1 MDSGWEAARRR
12 SAALPATSL
21 ECEPP
26 TAGGGCDCESW
37 ERGVCEQGGVYISS
51 TSPAA
56 SHFGGD
62 LWRPAHWGRLVWWI
76 QCEGHRRLGA
86 ELRGR
91 RWKCVHR
98 WLGRAATARAFVG
111 TTTHGHGMPFACR
124 LRSSSGCWW
133 STGRWET
140 DGGDHRAMAQRR
152 RCSDVHSRAF
162 GAFYATRFDSDPF
175 RRGGRRGRLPLR
187 SCARSQPKKNE

>member
-56 SHFGGD
+56 SHYGGD

-111 TTTHGHGMPFACR
+111 TTTHGHGMPFACGGLVMAPWQAG
-124 LRSSSGCWW
+124 LRNTSPDFRRRRGVRCSFETKRWW
-133 STGRWET
+133 CVIS
-140 DGGDHRAMAQRR
+140 HRAMAQRAALLR
-152 RCSDVHSRAF
+152 RTFKGLRCLLRNPI
-162 GAFYATRFDSDPF
+162 RF
-175 RRGGRRGRLPLR
+175 
-187 SCARSQPKKNE
+187 

>member
-1 MDSGWEAARRR
+1 MFGWWSCLAPGPWRWLRGRKRWRVAALASPFERSNGAAVRCGSVRRWWSVLDSGWEAARRR

-56 SHFGGD
+56 SHYGGD

-124 LRSSSGCWW
+124 LRSFSGCWW
-133 STGRWET
+133 
-140 DGGDHRAMAQRR
+140 
-152 RCSDVHSRAF
+152 
-162 GAFYATRFDSDPF
+162 
-175 RRGGRRGRLPLR
+175 
-187 SCARSQPKKNE
+187 